1 MAEKSED
8 FKQVQKTLQQNVCG
22 DDPEDHFVNC
32 CGPDQSPSEIDPF
45 IDGKFQ
51 VVLMKIGQIDLDRY
65 IYAES
70 TEGLKADK
78 KCD

>member
-32 CGPDQSPSEIDPF
+32 CGPDQYPSEIDPF

-51 VVLMKIGQIDLDRY
+51 VVLMKIGQIDY
-65 IYAES
+65 IYVYIYRKL
-70 TEGLKADK
+70 TRFIVRLK
-78 KCD
+78 